1 VSSGHSEVAVKFCYL
16 AMNALA
22 RDLRNSHHAEDFYS
36 IKDDE
41 GHVTYGF
48 TSRDYSSIMTSSGLE
63 SA

>member
-1 VSSGHSEVAVKFCYL
+1 
-16 AMNALA
+16 MNALA